1 MSTNGHN
8 PTANPLQTEGLTLSI
23 NWNPSTGQVKVA
35 YPQVD
40 HLMILG
46 MIEFAKVSLMEM
58 RAKAEQ
64 RVTIPDMQITKRL
77 IT

>member
-1 MSTNGHN
+1 MSTNGN
-8 PTANPLQTEGLTLSI
+8 GAVPQVSDGLNLVI
-23 NWNPSTGQVKVA
+23 NWNPQTGQVKVSF
-35 YPQVD
+35 PQID
-40 HLMILG
+40 HLMVLG
-46 MIEFAKVSLMEM
+46 MIEFAKVTLLEL